1 MADLGTRTAGDARAA
16 EAAESGWVGAF
27 LLVIPGMSVFGA
39 GIGLAIGQVLAGAV
53 AGLGLGA
60 VAWGVVVSV
69 LRR

>member
-1 MADLGTRTAGDARAA
+1 MDADRQADN
-16 EAAESGWVGAF
+16 GWVGAF

-39 GIGLAIGQVLAGAV
+39 GIGLAFGQAIAGAV

-69 LRR
+69 LRK